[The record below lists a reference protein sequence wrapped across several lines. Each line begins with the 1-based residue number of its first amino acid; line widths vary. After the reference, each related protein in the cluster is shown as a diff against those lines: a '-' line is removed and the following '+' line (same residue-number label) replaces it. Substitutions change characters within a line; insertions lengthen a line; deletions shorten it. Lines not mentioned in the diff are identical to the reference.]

1 MMSYSLTIGF
11 FGLKSN
17 YNVPK

>member
-1 MMSYSLTIGF
+1 MSYSLTIGF